1 MMPATETDTAIPCP
15 ADVPHGR
22 ISLLTR
28 GRAIGSIDGMT
39 RLLAVIAVLVAG
51 CGEDEGDT
59 IAVAIASPAPGAEVT
74 RDSLD
79 ALGALIASVPVEVD
93 ISGAPPRVALSIGDV
108 VVGDLGVDGSQL
120 ASLPALGPATLTAT
134 AYDAEGT
141 VLATASVD
149 ITVVDPTLADCH
161 AWLDLYKV
169 GYTVGPARIGV
180 TDPVTAMMPINGMP
194 FRSSGAARTTMFADC
209 LLIKSLAEAAS
220 SWRARKIIEV
230 TDLGVYNYRC
240 INNDGTPPNCTI
252 GLSEHSYGNAIDL
265 AIFKD
270 ADGMTY
276 SVKDDWVIDP
286 SPYKTC
292 MDPTVPGK
300 DTFMHVMI
308 CELKARG
315 IWNIVLTPNYNS
327 LHRDHFHVDLTAGGN
342 TIKAPAPDEP
352 GSEDHGG
359 PDLAAGSGRNIP

>member
-1 MMPATETDTAIPCP
+1 
-15 ADVPHGR
+15 
-22 ISLLTR
+22 
-28 GRAIGSIDGMT
+28 MT
-39 RLLAVIAVLVAG
+39 RLLAVIAVLFAACG
-51 CGEDEGDT
+51 GEDGEDS
-59 IAVAIASPAPGAEVT
+59 IALSIASPAPGAEVT

-79 ALGALIASVPVEVD
+79 ALGALVASLPVEVD

-108 VVGDLGVDGSQL
+108 AVGDFDADGNAV
-120 ASLPALGPATLTAT
+120 ASLAAVGPATLTAT

-149 ITVVDPTLADCH
+149 IMVIDPVLADCH
-161 AWLDLYKV
+161 AWLDLYRV
-169 GYTVGPARIGV
+169 GYTVGPVRMGV
-180 TDPVTAMMPINGMP
+180 ADPVTAMMPINGVA
-194 FRSSGAARTTMFADC
+194 FRSGGAARTTMFGDC
-209 LLIKSLAEAAS
+209 TLIKSLAEAAS
-220 SWRARKIIEV
+220 SWRKRTIVEV

-240 INNDGTPPNCTI
+240 INNSGTPPNCTI
-252 GLSEHSYGNAIDL
+252 GLSEHSFGNAIDL

-300 DTFMHVMI
+300 DAFMHEMI
-308 CELKARG
+308 CEIKTRG

-342 TIKAPAPDEP
+342 TIKGPPAPTE
-352 GSEDHGG
+352 
-359 PDLAAGSGRNIP
+359 